1 MDRNN
6 ELSTLIKQLSSQNI
20 ADNAN
25 VDIFFKEFQTIY
37 SGNFRHLYSEL
48 FSIIIENTEEQN
60 GSLVSNMRFIYDRL
74 HSGDVKIA
82 ENVKKSIVKLYDHI
96 NLDVARVNYFLLT
109 DKKNETDKKN
119 LTEKLQNEAAK
130 LQKIKQKAQA
140 MQKEYIAILGIFSAI
155 VITVVAGLIFTSSV
169 LENIE
174 KASIY
179 RLLFVVWLVG
189 FILFAILQSLFSF
202 IEHIVSPKETSIK
215 GYTRTEIEAATS
227 SVANTLIN
235 VLLKNFTKASLQLK
249 EKRLVIHLFLLGL
262 FIIFVLWFFDVV
274 ALRQKV
280 VNKLYNSKIEKTAN
294 EIEYEDETYIDNF
307 LQNCIVRDYSGYTFE
322 HIPIGAG
329 KKSIGE
335 LYTKLRLRPL

>member
-1 MDRNN
+1 MSKIRTICY
-6 ELSTLIKQLSSQNI
+6 L
-20 ADNAN
+20 AN
-25 VDIFFKEFQTIY
+25 FFKFL
-37 SGNFRHLYSEL
+37 SG
-48 FSIIIENTEEQN
+48 
-60 GSLVSNMRFIYDRL
+60 L
-74 HSGDVKIA
+74 HA
-82 ENVKKSIVKLYDHI
+82 EAL
-96 NLDVARVNYFLLT
+96 
-109 DKKNETDKKN
+109 
-119 LTEKLQNEAAK
+119 
-130 LQKIKQKAQA
+130 
-140 MQKEYIAILGIFSAI
+140 
-155 VITVVAGLIFTSSV
+155 
-169 LENIE
+169 
-174 KASIY
+174 
-179 RLLFVVWLVG
+179 VVWLVG
-189 FILFAILQSLFSF
+189 FILFTILQSLFSF

-329 KKSIGE
+329 KKSLESFIQS
-335 LYTKLRLRPL
+335 YD